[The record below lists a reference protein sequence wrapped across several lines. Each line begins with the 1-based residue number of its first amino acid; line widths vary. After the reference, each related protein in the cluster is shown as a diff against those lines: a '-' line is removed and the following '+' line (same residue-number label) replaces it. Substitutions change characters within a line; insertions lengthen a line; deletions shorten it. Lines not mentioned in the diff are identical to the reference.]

1 MCTDVVGGKADWN
14 ILTALFIDCT
24 IAFYEIP
31 LHLIIAQAEI
41 KSFIK
46 SKIHARMLWK
56 KMCSDSFSNQSETTI
71 KVKIPLH
78 LIIAQVR
85 RKLKNI
91 SNLVLMTKIIGNTSD
106 YLRM

>member
-31 LHLIIAQAEI
+31 LHLIIAQVGI

-46 SKIHARMLWK
+46 SEN
-56 KMCSDSFSNQSETTI
+56 SF
-71 KVKIPLH
+71 
-78 LIIAQVR
+78 
-85 RKLKNI
+85 
-91 SNLVLMTKIIGNTSD
+91 
-106 YLRM
+106 